1 MAEKSHSIHVP
12 ERMMEELEKE
22 KRPGQSYYG
31 VIDELLQ
38 HWRENQDEK

>member
-1 MAEKSHSIHVP
+1 MAENSHSIHVP

-31 VIDELLQ
+31 VISELLQ
-38 HWRENQDEK
+38 HWRKHKHEE